1 MEIQCFVSTSGQVF
15 QKTFATNTLE
25 EKKMQFNRSF
35 RNLLLVL
42 IVSTFGLLPA
52 GQAWA
57 AANQSIEL
65 NSGWKFRQVTKDKD
79 AVAFNWLPAEVPGD
93 VHLDLLRNKLIPD
106 PFYGDNEAKL
116 QWIEN
121 KDWDY
126 YTSFPANAELLNHR
140 NIELVMEGLD
150 TCAQVYINANLVLT
164 SDNMFRTYRVNA
176 KPYLKAG
183 VNHVRVVFPSPIG
196 CADKIAAKDPWR
208 PETHTP
214 TKDYIRKAGYE
225 YGWDWGPRYVT
236 SGIWQPIRLE
246 AWDKAR

>member
-1 MEIQCFVSTSGQVF
+1 
-15 QKTFATNTLE
+15 
-25 EKKMQFNRSF
+25 
-35 RNLLLVL
+35 
-42 IVSTFGLLPA
+42 
-52 GQAWA
+52 
-57 AANQSIEL
+57 
-65 NSGWKFRQVTKDKD
+65 
-79 AVAFNWLPAEVPGD
+79 
-93 VHLDLLRNKLIPD
+93 
-106 PFYGDNEAKL
+106 
-116 QWIEN
+116 

-208 PETHTP
+208 AETHTP

-246 AWDKAR
+246 AWDKARISDLNVRQLDVAVQTAHVLAEVDVTSSVEAPATIHVSYGLNGQKVNLSQQTELHPGVNHVDLPITIEKPALWYPAEYGDQPIYDFHADVEVSGEVQDSKDVKTGLRSVVLRRE